1 MRSMTPWRICV
12 PIKQGHDCKS
22 RLGGMMDKDGRM
34 CLSERM
40 AGHVLAVLQDRF
52 EPEQITILSPAR
64 PEGWA
69 HRWMRDQGRGLNPE
83 LAAWRAAQGNSP
95 VLILHADLPLLD
107 AEDIDALLAVAAGG
121 VALAT
126 DRAGQ
131 GSNALAIADGRPFDM
146 RFGARS
152 RARHCDQYPDIN
164 VIEREGLMADL
175 DTPDDARY
183 ICARGFAV

>member
-1 MRSMTPWRICV
+1 MTAWRICV
-12 PIKQGHDCKS
+12 PIKQGLDCKS
-22 RLGGMMDKDGRM
+22 RLGGVLDETARTGLAR
-34 CLSERM
+34 RM

-52 EPEQITILSPAR
+52 ESEQITILSLTR

-69 HRWMRDQGRGLNPE
+69 HGWMRDQGRGLNPE
-83 LAAWRAAQGNSP
+83 LGAWRAAQGDTP

-107 AEDIDALLAVAAGG
+107 VEDIDALLALAAGG

-152 RARHCDQYPDIN
+152 RARHCAQYPDIN

-183 ICARGFAV
+183 IHARGFAV